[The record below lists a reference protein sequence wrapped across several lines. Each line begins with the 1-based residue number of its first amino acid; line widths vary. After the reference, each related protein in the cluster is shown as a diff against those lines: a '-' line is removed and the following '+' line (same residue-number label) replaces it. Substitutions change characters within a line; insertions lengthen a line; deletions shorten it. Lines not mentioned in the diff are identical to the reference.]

1 MNSRASRTAIFFV
14 SSHLF
19 LPLDEKIIANNLMWV
34 YYAHEITIEV
44 CALNIIDYDANAP
57 KKSTNLS
64 INSDLLRQAKERNIN
79 LSKTLEQR
87 LLELLVEEKR
97 QQWKEENRKA
107 IDEYNRRIAE
117 QGIFGDDLRSF

>member
-1 MNSRASRTAIFFV
+1 MNSRAIRTAIFFCLLLSV
-14 SSHLF
+14 SLGA
-19 LPLDEKIIANNLMWV
+19 EKFIEINLMRV
-34 YYAHEITIEV
+34 YHAHRITNEV

-57 KKSTNLS
+57 KKPANLS

-107 IDEYNRRIAE
+107 IDEYNRRVAE
-117 QGIFGDDLRSF
+117 KGVFGDGLRSF

>member
-1 MNSRASRTAIFFV
+1 
-14 SSHLF
+14 LK
-19 LPLDEKIIANNLMWV
+19 KIIDNFFMRV
-34 YYAHEITIEV
+34 YYAHEITNEV

-57 KKSTNLS
+57 KKPANLS

-97 QQWKEENRKA
+97 QQWKDENQKA
-107 IDEYNRRIAE
+107 IDEYNRRVAE
-117 QGIFGDDLRSF
+117 QGVFGDGLRSF

>member
-1 MNSRASRTAIFFV
+1 MNSRAIRTAIFFCLLLSV
-14 SSHLF
+14 SLWAK
-19 LPLDEKIIANNLMWV
+19 KIIEINLMRV
-34 YYAHEITIEV
+34 YHAHRITNEV

-57 KKSTNLS
+57 KKPANLS

-107 IDEYNRRIAE
+107 IDEYNRRVAE
-117 QGIFGDDLRSF
+117 KGVFGDGLRSF